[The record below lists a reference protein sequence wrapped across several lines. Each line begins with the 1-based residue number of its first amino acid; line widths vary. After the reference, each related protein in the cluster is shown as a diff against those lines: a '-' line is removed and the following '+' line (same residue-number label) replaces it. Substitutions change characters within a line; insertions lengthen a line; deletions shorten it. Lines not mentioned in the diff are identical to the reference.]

1 MTLIEEKHLNTQS
14 KNLKQQ
20 NIMSTEQSIKG
31 LNPKQVEESREK
43 HGVNILTP
51 PPKPSLW
58 VKFFENFKDPMIR
71 ILLVALA
78 LSMGIAIYE
87 FTTGH
92 GPEVF
97 FEPTGIF
104 VAIMLATGIGF
115 ALEVNANKK
124 FEILNQ
130 VNDDVAVK
138 VIRNGVITQVPRKDI
153 VVGDIVILNTG
164 DEIPA
169 DGVLLDSVS
178 LSINESTLTGEPLI
192 SKSHRKEDFKDDVT
206 YPTNHVMRGTT
217 VVEGNGTME
226 VTAVGDATEYG
237 KVYEAAQIDT
247 GVKTPLTIQLEK
259 LGKVISWGSY
269 SVGILIIIGRL
280 AMFDWTV
287 ADTLGTINYLLG
299 TLMLAITVIVVSVP
313 EGLPMSVTLSLAL
326 SMRRMLASNNLVRKM
341 HACETMGATTVICT
355 DKTGTLTQ
363 NQMRV
368 YQTQYYPLGETQK
381 LDDSEISNII
391 KEGISVN
398 STAFLEYDEDA
409 QKMNALGNPTEGA
422 LLLWLNDND
431 VDYLK
436 LRENAKVIQQ
446 LPFHTQRKFMATV
459 VDSPLLG
466 KRILYVKGAPEIVL
480 GLCSKVSNDVKHETI
495 NEQLLGYQQKAMRTL
510 AIAYAILEKDQEPIK
525 ENKLNIDNLIFIGI
539 TAIADPVRTE
549 VPDAI
554 RNSISA
560 GISVK
565 IVTGDTPGTA
575 KEIGRQVG
583 LWNDEVDGEEN
594 HISGPDFAALS
605 EEEAAKRALKLKIM
619 SRARPTDKS
628 RLVRLLQE
636 AGEVVAVTGDGTND
650 APALNAAQ
658 VGLSMGDGTSVAK
671 EASDITIMDNSFA
684 SITKAVMWG
693 RSLYQNIQ
701 RFVLFQLIVNVVACL
716 IVVIGAFSG
725 TQSPL
730 TVTQML
736 WVNLIMDTFAAL
748 AFASLPPSIEVMKNK
763 PRRSTDFI
771 LNQEMVY
778 RIFSTGV
785 LFMILLFGL
794 MQYFRNCDITTLA
807 DFNMRDFFHSMFRF
821 TDGNLTPYELSM
833 FFSIFVFFQIWNL
846 FNAKAFQSGHTAF
859 FNMKNSKVFFM
870 VVIGIII
877 GQYLIVTLGGQMF
890 SVTPLSFTD
899 WGYIIASTSLI
910 MIMPTTIKFITRF
923 FKKA

>member
-1 MTLIEEKHLNTQS
+1 MA
-14 KNLKQQ
+14 
-20 NIMSTEQSIKG
+20 TESQLKG
-31 LNPKQVEESREK
+31 LTAQQVEESRVK
-43 HGVNILTP
+43 YGVNILTP

-78 LSMGIAIYE
+78 LSIGIAIYE
-87 FTTGH
+87 FSIGH
-92 GPEVF
+92 GLEVF

-138 VIRNGVITQVPRKDI
+138 VIRDGVITQVPRKDI
-153 VVGDIVILNTG
+153 VVGDIVILGTG
-164 DEIPA
+164 DEVPA
-169 DGVLLDSVS
+169 DGVLIDSVA

-192 SKSHRKEDFKDDVT
+192 KKSHLPEEFKNDVT

-226 VTAVGDATEYG
+226 VTAVGDVTEYG

-247 GVKTPLTIQLEK
+247 GVKTPLTLQLEK

-269 SVGILIIIGRL
+269 TIGALIVVGRL
-280 AMFDWTV
+280 LMCDWGG
-287 ADTLGTINYLLG
+287 DTLELINYLLG

-368 YQTQYYPLGETQK
+368 YQTQYYPLGKDQK
-381 LDDSEISNII
+381 LSEDEISNAI

-409 QKMNALGNPTEGA
+409 KKMTALGNPTEGA
-422 LLLWLNDND
+422 LLLWLNDNG

-436 LRENAKVIQQ
+436 LRDGAKVVQQ

-480 GLCSKVSNDVKHETI
+480 GLCATVAENVSPEYI

-510 AIAYAILEKDQEPIK
+510 GIAYAVLDDNQLPI
-525 ENKLNIDNLIFIGI
+525 NDNQLTIDNLVFIGI

-583 LWNDEVDGEEN
+583 LWNDEVDGDEN

-605 EEEAAKRALKLKIM
+605 EEDAAKRALKLKIM

-701 RFVLFQLIVNVVACL
+701 RFILFQLVVNIVACL
-716 IVVIGAFSG
+716 IVVIGAFTG
-725 TQSPL
+725 AQSPL

-748 AFASLPPSIEVMKNK
+748 AFASLPPSMEVMKNK
-763 PRRSTDFI
+763 PRRSSDFI
-771 LNQEMVY
+771 LSKAMIS
-778 RIFSTGV
+778 RILSTGL
-785 LFMILLFGL
+785 LFMVLLFGI
-794 MQYFRNCDITTLA
+794 MQYFRNYDVASMA
-807 DFNMRDFFHSMFRF
+807 DFNAKDFFHSMFMF
-821 TDGNLTPYELSM
+821 GEGGALTPYELSM

-859 FNMKNSKVFFM
+859 FNMKGSKVFFL
-870 VVIGIII
+870 VVLGIII
-877 GQYLIVTLGGQMF
+877 GQYIIVTVGGQMF
-890 SVTPLSFTD
+890 SVTPLSLVD

-910 MIMPTTIKFITRF
+910 MVVPLLIKVIQIFS
-923 FKKA
+923 KKV

>member
-1 MTLIEEKHLNTQS
+1 MADNQH
-14 KNLKQQ
+14 
-20 NIMSTEQSIKG
+20 IKG
-31 LNPKQVEESREK
+31 LTAQQVIESREK

-58 VKFFENFKDPMIR
+58 IKFFENFKDPMIR

-78 LSMGIAIYE
+78 LSVGIAIYE
-87 FTTGH
+87 FTQPGH
-92 GPEVF
+92 GLEVF
-97 FEPTGIF
+97 FEPVGIF

-138 VIRNGVITQVPRKDI
+138 VIRDGVITQVPRKDI
-153 VVGDIVILNTG
+153 VVGDIVILGTG
-164 DEIPA
+164 DEVPA
-169 DGVLLDSVS
+169 DGVLIDSVA

-192 SKSHRKEDFKDDVT
+192 KKSHLPEEFKDDVT

-217 VVEGNGTME
+217 VVEGTGTME
-226 VTAVGDATEYG
+226 VTAVGDVTEYG

-247 GVKTPLTIQLEK
+247 GVKTPLTLQLEK

-269 SVGILIIIGRL
+269 TVGALIIIGRL
-280 AMFDWTV
+280 AMCDWGV
-287 ADTLGTINYLLG
+287 ESLTLTKYLLD

-368 YQTQYYPLGETQK
+368 YQTQYYPLGEAQK
-381 LDDSEISNII
+381 LGDDEISNAI

-398 STAFLEYDEDA
+398 STAFLEYDEEA
-409 QKMNALGNPTEGA
+409 KKMNALGNPTEGA
-422 LLLWLNDND
+422 LLLWLNDNG

-436 LRENAKVIQQ
+436 LRENAKVVKQ

-466 KRILYVKGAPEIVL
+466 KRVLYVKGAPEIVL
-480 GLCSKVSNDVKHETI
+480 GLCAKVAGDVKPDTI

-510 AIAYAILEKDQEPIK
+510 AIAYAILDNNQDPIQD
-525 ENKLNIDNLIFIGI
+525 NQLNVDNLIFIGI

-583 LWNDEVDGEEN
+583 LWNDEVDGDEN

-605 EEEAAKRALKLKIM
+605 EEDAAKRALKLKIM

-701 RFVLFQLIVNVVACL
+701 RFVLFQLVVNIVACL
-716 IVVIGAFSG
+716 IVVIGAFTG

-748 AFASLPPSIEVMKNK
+748 AFASLPPSMEVMKNK

-771 LNQEMVY
+771 LSRPMIY
-778 RIFSTGV
+778 RILSTGV
-785 LFMILLFGL
+785 LFMVILFGL
-794 MQYFRNCDITTLA
+794 MQYFRHSNEAEPLMHLIQYPG
-807 DFNMRDFFHSMFRF
+807 NFFHSMFEF
-821 TDGNLTPYELSM
+821 NGGGELTPVELSM

-846 FNAKAFQSGHTAF
+846 FNAKAFESGHTAF
-859 FNMKNSKVFFM
+859 FNLKGSKVFFL
-870 VVIGIII
+870 VVLGIII
-877 GQYLIVTLGGQMF
+877 GQYVIVTIGGQMF
-890 SVTPLSFTD
+890 SVTPLSWEN
-899 WGYIIASTSLI
+899 WGLIIATTSLI
-910 MIMPTTIKFITRF
+910 MIVPTILKLIKIKI
-923 FKKA
+923 FK